1 MVFHLFVG
9 VPSACV
15 KGLNFIV
22 GSQASVSR
30 WQVVVDNT
38 TRADPSNGSHVRWWP
53 CTSLTRGVWQDNI
66 LPPLTYQ
73 DIFLK
78 IQKRTQYNSR
88 SRILRIL
95 TSDVWVEESVRVKET
110 FLSLMVRDTR
120 RDDDTVSIVLKL
132 LIVGG
137 SSVSAS
143 VIVRWDW
150 SCCTRIN
157 QSLDLLLVWAI
168 LFQR

>member
-1 MVFHLFVG
+1 M
-9 VPSACV
+9 
-15 KGLNFIV
+15 
-22 GSQASVSR
+22 
-30 WQVVVDNT
+30 
-38 TRADPSNGSHVRWWP
+38 
-53 CTSLTRGVWQDNI
+53 
-66 LPPLTYQ
+66 
-73 DIFLK
+73 K

-143 VIVRWDW
+143 VIVR
-150 SCCTRIN
+150 
-157 QSLDLLLVWAI
+157 
-168 LFQR
+168 